1 MNPLSKY
8 TSKPFVIGTLAIIL
22 VPSIGVAFAN
32 SSIAVFFLSALN
44 VILLLIICGIPVIL
58 PDIRKW
64 MKLQNNPEY
73 LYNEVIEKGS
83 SESLKKLEELAKN
96 GNIEAIYFY
105 ALTHYVENSVI
116 PYDAEKTFHWVSK
129 AAQKGYELAQHLLG
143 GLYLNGVGTEIDYQE
158 AIYWFEES
166 IKNNVHESE
175 IGLFQCYEQGGY
187 GIEQNFHKAFQHL
200 RNHAL
205 RTDNVNSKFE
215 VAIRLFDGHGVEE
228 NKDEAF
234 KWFQKVAN
242 TDTVGRYYN
251 DEIDGVV
258 IWVQT
263 IPEEAV
269 IISFYNLAVCY
280 QNGYG
285 TPINEEA
292 AKYWMDKYD
301 TAVRDNDEYAK
312 LDEKGRRKFDIERMK
327 RYL

>member
-8 TSKPFVIGTLAIIL
+8 TSKPYMIGIIAIIL

-32 SSIAVFFLSALN
+32 SSIADFFLSALL
-44 VILLLIICGIPVIL
+44 VILLLIIYQVPFML

-73 LYNEVIEKGS
+73 LYNEIMGKGAS
-83 SESLKKLEELAKN
+83 GSLKKLEGLAKKDN
-96 GNIEAIYFY
+96 LEAIYFY

-116 PYDAEKTFHWVSK
+116 SYDAEKTFYWASK
-129 AAQKGYELAQHLLG
+129 AAKNGYGLAQNLLG
-143 GLYLNGVGTEIDYQE
+143 GLYLNGVGIETNYQE
-158 AIYWFEES
+158 AIFWFDES
-166 IKNNVHESE
+166 IKNNIHESE

-187 GIEQNFHKAFQHL
+187 GIEQDFQKAFQHL

-215 VAIRLFDGHGVEE
+215 VAIRLFNGHGVEE

-242 TDTVGRYYN
+242 TDIIGTYYHN
-251 DEIDGVV
+251 EIDEEA

-263 IPEEAV
+263 IPQEAV
-269 IISFYNLAVCY
+269 INSFYNLAVCY

-292 AKYWMDKYD
+292 AKHWIDKYNA
-301 TAVRDNDEYAK
+301 AVRDNDEYAK
-312 LDEKGRRKFDIERMK
+312 LDEKGRRKFNIERMK
-327 RYL
+327 QY

>member
-8 TSKPFVIGTLAIIL
+8 TSKPYVIGILAIIL
-22 VPSIGVAFAN
+22 IPSIGAAFAN
-32 SSIAVFFLSALN
+32 SSIADFFLSALY
-44 VILLLIICGIPVIL
+44 VISLLVICGVPFIL

-64 MKLQNNPEY
+64 LKLKNNPEY
-73 LYNEVIEKGS
+73 LYNEIMGRGA
-83 SESLKKLEELAKN
+83 SEAFQRLEELAKN
-96 GNIEAIYFY
+96 GNLEAIYFY
-105 ALTHYVENSVI
+105 ALTHYVENNVV
-116 PYDAEKTFHWVSK
+116 PFDAEKTFYWASK
-129 AAQKGYELAQHLLG
+129 ASQKGYGLAQNLLG
-143 GLYLNGVGTEIDYQE
+143 GLYLNGVGTEPDYQK

-187 GIEQNFHKAFQHL
+187 GIEQDYRKAFQHL

-215 VAIRLFDGHGVEE
+215 VAVRLFDGHGVEE
-228 NKDEAF
+228 NKHEAF
-234 KWFQKVAN
+234 KWFLKVAN
-242 TDTVGRYYN
+242 TDIVGTYHD
-251 DEIDGVV
+251 DEIDEEAT
-258 IWVQT
+258 WVQT
-263 IPEEAV
+263 IPEGAV
-269 IISFYNLAVCY
+269 INSFYNLAVCY

-292 AKYWMDKYD
+292 AKHWMDKYN

-327 RYL
+327 RY

>member
-8 TSKPFVIGTLAIIL
+8 TSKPYVIGTLAIIL

-32 SSIAVFFLSALN
+32 SSIADFFLSALY
-44 VILLLIICGIPVIL
+44 VILLLVICGVPFIL
-58 PDIRKW
+58 PDIHKW

-73 LYNEVIEKGS
+73 LYNEIMVKGT

-96 GNIEAIYFY
+96 GNLEAIYFY
-105 ALTHYVENSVI
+105 ALTHYVRNNVV
-116 PYDAEKTFHWVSK
+116 PFDAEKTFYWASQ
-129 AAQKGYELAQHLLG
+129 AAQKGYGLAQNLLG

-158 AIYWFEES
+158 AVHWFEES
-166 IKNNVHESE
+166 IKNNIHESE
-175 IGLFQCYEQGGY
+175 IGLFQCYEQGGH
-187 GIEQNFHKAFQHL
+187 GIEQDFHKAFQHL

-205 RTDNVNSKFE
+205 RTDDVNSKFE
-215 VAIRLFDGHGVEE
+215 VAVRLFDGNGVEE

-242 TDTVGRYYN
+242 TDIVGTYHD
-251 DEIDGVV
+251 DEIDEEAT
-258 IWVQT
+258 WVQT

-269 IISFYNLAVCY
+269 INSFYNLAVCY

-292 AKYWMDKYD
+292 AKHWIDKYNV
-301 TAVRDNDEYAK
+301 AVRDNDEYAK
-312 LDEKGRRKFDIERMK
+312 LDEKGRKKFDIERMK
-327 RYL
+327 RY